1 MGVRGFMEKPNNLKK
16 LVNLCKE
23 NNSKAQNELFNQY
36 KDMLYA
42 LCLRYSAGSA
52 EAEDMLMTGWLRIF
66 NKIDLFEIKKD
77 FRPAAFESWMKK
89 IIINNS
95 INQYRINKPHIH
107 LEQYNDDK
115 EDLNTR
121 EVNTKYAFTEEQLID
136 CVQKLPP
143 ALRLVFNM
151 SALDQYSH
159 KEISEELNTTTNSV
173 KSNLYKAKKKL
184 REELEKIASDERY
197 R

>member
-1 MGVRGFMEKPNNLKK
+1 MVVRGFMERPNDLKK
-16 LVNLCKE
+16 LVNLCKK
-23 NNSKAQNELFNQY
+23 NNSQAQHELFKCY

-42 LCLRYSAGSA
+42 ICLRYSTSSA

-66 NKIDLFEIKKD
+66 SKIDLFEVKND
-77 FRPAAFESWMKK
+77 FRPAAFESWMRK

-115 EDLNTR
+115 EDLNTKP
-121 EVNTKYAFTEEQLID
+121 VNTRFAFSEEQLIE

-159 KEISEELNTTTNSV
+159 KEISEELNITTNSI
-173 KSNLYKAKKKL
+173 KSNLYKARKIL